1 MPLNTEMDQAETT
14 FIMLPTEERHE
25 TSTSMPL
32 HEPLPAPA
40 VTSSNDEENNF
51 SGDPNSILCE
61 KLA

>member
-32 HEPLPAPA
+32 PAPA